1 MPFFPAVRPTE
12 HEHLVEWISA
22 ALANARSIVHGLDAD
37 QLRARPIPSSDLT
50 LGWLILHIG
59 EVAEHWLGRAAA
71 GPAGYDTG
79 RSIQEKWE
87 ASYAVNAVA
96 DDATAGDVLAEF
108 DRRVAAGLES
118 LRAIDLDGAVPPP
131 TDAPW
136 YPPGLGDFTGRWVV
150 QHVYTEIERHSGHA
164 DLLREAIDGRTM
176 YDLIAEDQG
185 IDMSYIGE
193 WFAAHPEVPAPEW

>member
-1 MPFFPAVRPTE
+1 MPFFPAVRPTV

>member
-1 MPFFPAVRPTE
+1 MPFFPAVHASE
-12 HEHLVEWISA
+12 HETLVEWVSA
-22 ALANARSIVHGLDAD
+22 ALTNARSTVHGLDAD
-37 QLRARPIPSSDLT
+37 QLRSRPIPSSDLT

-71 GPAGYDTG
+71 GPAGYDTE
-79 RSIQEKWE
+79 RSITQKWE
-87 ASYAVNAVA
+87 SSWAINDVA
-96 DDATAGDVLAEF
+96 DDASADDVLAEF
-108 DRRVAAGLES
+108 DRRAAAALES
-118 LRAIDLDGAVPPP
+118 LRSMDLDAAVPAP

-136 YPPGLGDFTGRWVV
+136 YPPGLPDFSGRWCVL
-150 QHVYTEIERHSGHA
+150 HAYAEIERHSGHA

-193 WFAAHPEVPAPEW
+193 WFAAHPEVPAPDW